1 MGTHLIEKLDN
12 NIISVSFDERGSV
25 LDFGCFSLEGLHI
38 ASMKKYAVRG
48 NHVHDKD
55 EIICVISGNKICEI
69 IAEDEVSGKRQEVSV
84 NEDIVSYKIMAGTKH
99 IVRNI
104 GDDAFYLVCFMVS

>member
-48 NHVHDKD
+48 NHVHDKRMRLYVLLV
-55 EIICVISGNKICEI
+55 VIKYVKSLQKMRFLGR
-69 IAEDEVSGKRQEVSV
+69 GKRS
-84 NEDIVSYKIMAGTKH
+84 
-99 IVRNI
+99 
-104 GDDAFYLVCFMVS
+104 L